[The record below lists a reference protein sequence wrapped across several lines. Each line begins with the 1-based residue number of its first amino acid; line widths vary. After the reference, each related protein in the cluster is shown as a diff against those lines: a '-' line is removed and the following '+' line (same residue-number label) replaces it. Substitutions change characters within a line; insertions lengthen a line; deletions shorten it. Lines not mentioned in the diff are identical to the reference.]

1 MTSNRTRYS
10 KILEFSTATRISAT
24 RNPVIPLKVF
34 VALAKPTL
42 TASSKPFEE
51 PAMISVTLAT
61 LGSAI
66 PITSFFKWMSVCGV
80 YTKTLRN
87 VNEKNID
94 KFKNCVIKL
103 NFDNIFITYIA
114 SGGITERG
122 WMASRSDEKHDFI
135 HEFIHYLSVEKN
147 ASPHTCRCYRRDL
160 EGFEDFLKGTG
171 ISLRP
176 TGGVEIEKVDRIAI
190 RKYLSFLHR
199 KNKKSSI
206 ARKLSTLRSFFK
218 YLVREQVIPSNPAK
232 SVSTPKVEKT
242 LPTTLSVDETFRLM
256 ESPKSISEQPS
267 ERGKEKSLRDR
278 AILELL
284 YSSGL
289 RVSELVGLN
298 SNQLDLDLG
307 IVRVMGKG
315 RKERIVPVGVKAIE
329 VLKAYSEERGRLKDL
344 RPGGRASG
352 PEGEGA
358 IFINSLGGRLTARS
372 VGRLIKKYSRV
383 SGIFRKVSPH
393 SLRHTFA
400 THLLDAGADIR
411 EIQEMLGHSSLST
424 TQRYTHVSM
433 GKLMEVYDKAH
444 PRSFKNVGRKAREGK
459 Q

>member
-1 MTSNRTRYS
+1 LKNSGMYVS
-10 KILEFSTATRISAT
+10 STG
-24 RNPVIPLKVF
+24 K
-34 VALAKPTL
+34 
-42 TASSKPFEE
+42 
-51 PAMISVTLAT
+51 
-61 LGSAI
+61 
-66 PITSFFKWMSVCGV
+66 
-80 YTKTLRN
+80 
-87 VNEKNID
+87 
-94 KFKNCVIKL
+94 
-103 NFDNIFITYIA
+103 
-114 SGGITERG
+114 
-122 WMASRSDEKHDFI
+122 
-135 HEFIHYLSVEKN
+135 
-147 ASPHTCRCYRRDL
+147 
-160 EGFEDFLKGTG
+160 
-171 ISLRP
+171 
-176 TGGVEIEKVDRIAI
+176 VEIEKVDRIGI

-206 ARKLSTLRSFFK
+206 ARKISALRSFYK
-218 YLVREQVIPSNPAK
+218 YLNREQVIVSNPAK

-242 LPTTLSVDETFRLM
+242 LPITLTVDEAFRLM
-256 ESPKSISEQPS
+256 ESPKSIP
-267 ERGKEKSLRDR
+267 EKSSEVSKENRLRDR

-298 SNQLDLDLG
+298 LSQLDSDLG

-329 VLKAYSEERGRLKDL
+329 ALKAYLEERGVL
-344 RPGGRASG
+344 R
-352 PEGEGA
+352 GEDP
-358 IFINSLGGRLTARS
+358 IFINFLGGRLTARS
-372 VGRLIKKYSRV
+372 VGRLIKKYTRH
-383 SGIFRKVSPH
+383 SGIFRKISPH

-444 PRSFKNVGRKAREGK
+444 PRSFKNVSRKSQEGK

>member
-1 MTSNRTRYS
+1 
-10 KILEFSTATRISAT
+10 
-24 RNPVIPLKVF
+24 
-34 VALAKPTL
+34 
-42 TASSKPFEE
+42 
-51 PAMISVTLAT
+51 
-61 LGSAI
+61 
-66 PITSFFKWMSVCGV
+66 
-80 YTKTLRN
+80 
-87 VNEKNID
+87 
-94 KFKNCVIKL
+94 
-103 NFDNIFITYIA
+103 
-114 SGGITERG
+114 
-122 WMASRSDEKHDFI
+122 MASRFAEKRGLI
-135 HEFIHYLSVEKN
+135 HQFIHYLSVEKN
-147 ASPHTCRCYRRDL
+147 ASPHTSRCYRRDL
-160 EGFEDFLKGTG
+160 EGFEDFLKSSGMYLT
-171 ISLRP
+171 P
-176 TGGVEIEKVDRIAI
+176 TGDVEIEKVDRIAI

-206 ARKLSTLRSFFK
+206 ARKISTLRSFFK

-242 LPTTLSVDETFRLM
+242 LPITLSVDEAFRLM
-256 ESPKSISEQPS
+256 ESPKSISEKSSS
-267 ERGKEKSLRDR
+267 EGSREKVLRDR

-315 RKERIVPVGVKAIE
+315 RKERIVPVGGKAIE
-329 VLKAYSEERGRLKDL
+329 VLKAYLEERGMLKGDE
-344 RPGGRASG
+344 P
-352 PEGEGA
+352 
-358 IFINSLGGRLTARS
+358 IFVNSLRGRLTARS
-372 VGRLIKKYSRV
+372 VGRLIKKYTRH

-444 PRSFKNVGRKAREGK
+444 PRSFKNVSRKSKEERK
-459 Q
+459 

>member
-1 MTSNRTRYS
+1 MAPR
-10 KILEFSTATRISAT
+10 RI
-24 RNPVIPLKVF
+24 
-34 VALAKPTL
+34 
-42 TASSKPFEE
+42 
-51 PAMISVTLAT
+51 
-61 LGSAI
+61 
-66 PITSFFKWMSVCGV
+66 
-80 YTKTLRN
+80 
-87 VNEKNID
+87 EKRGFID
-94 KFKNCVIKL
+94 Q
-103 NFDNIFITYIA
+103 
-114 SGGITERG
+114 
-122 WMASRSDEKHDFI
+122 
-135 HEFIHYLSVEKN
+135 FIHYLSIEKN

-160 EGFEDFLKGTG
+160 EGFEDFLKNSGTYV
-171 ISLRP
+171 SS
-176 TGGVEIEKVDRIAI
+176 TGKVEMEKVDRMAI

-206 ARKLSTLRSFFK
+206 ARKISTLRSFFK
-218 YLVREQVIPSNPAK
+218 HMVREQVIPSNPAK
-232 SVSTPKVEKT
+232 GVSTPKVEKT
-242 LPTTLSVDETFRLM
+242 LPTTLTVDEAFRLM
-256 ESPKSISEQPS
+256 ESPTTISEKPS
-267 ERGKEKSLRDR
+267 EGSKEKGLRDR

-315 RKERIVPVGVKAIE
+315 RKERIVPVGTKAI
-329 VLKAYSEERGRLKDL
+329 KALEAYLEKRGML
-344 RPGGRASG
+344 
-352 PEGEGA
+352 EGEEPV
-358 IFINSLGGRLTARS
+358 FINSLGGRLTARS
-372 VGRLIKKYSRV
+372 VGRLIKRYTRH

-444 PRSFKNVGRKAREGK
+444 PRSFKNVKRGS
-459 Q
+459 

>member
-1 MTSNRTRYS
+1 
-10 KILEFSTATRISAT
+10 
-24 RNPVIPLKVF
+24 
-34 VALAKPTL
+34 
-42 TASSKPFEE
+42 
-51 PAMISVTLAT
+51 
-61 LGSAI
+61 
-66 PITSFFKWMSVCGV
+66 
-80 YTKTLRN
+80 
-87 VNEKNID
+87 
-94 KFKNCVIKL
+94 
-103 NFDNIFITYIA
+103 
-114 SGGITERG
+114 
-122 WMASRSDEKHDFI
+122 MASQSVEKRGLI
-135 HEFIHYLSVEKN
+135 HQFIHYLSVEKN

-160 EGFEDFLKGTG
+160 EGFEDFLKSSGMYLT
-171 ISLRP
+171 P

-206 ARKLSTLRSFFK
+206 ARKISTLRSFFK
-218 YLVREQVIPSNPAK
+218 YLVREQMVPSNPAK
-232 SVSTPKVEKT
+232 SVSTPKIEKT
-242 LPTTLSVDETFRLM
+242 LPTTLTVDEAFRLM
-256 ESPKSISEQPS
+256 ESPKSISEKSS
-267 ERGKEKSLRDR
+267 EGAKEKGLRDR

-298 SNQLDLDLG
+298 SNQLDQDLG
-307 IVRVMGKG
+307 IVKVMGKG

-329 VLKAYSEERGRLKDL
+329 VLKAYLEERGMLKGL
-344 RPGGRASG
+344 PPGQKALWGGARPGGRPSRRALRAAG
-352 PEGEGA
+352 PEGDEA
-358 IFINSLGGRLTARS
+358 IFVNSLGGRLTARS
-372 VGRLIKKYSRV
+372 VGRLVKKYSRH

-444 PRSFKNVGRKAREGK
+444 PRSFRNVGRKSKENN
-459 Q
+459 